1 MTDEGAGSPGSPPE
15 ADWMEFRFCPACGR
29 EAAHENHLISGPPL
43 YIHGP
48 MGTFPI
54 VPLICVRSLPDD
66 QVDSHREPAP
76 IITRAFFV
84 HGHSFQESVK
94 KLDAERQEA
103 EKKLGK
109 EIMGQMDEIGR
120 KLDEPAA
127 PGGEGGAERKE

>member
-1 MTDEGAGSPGSPPE
+1 MTDDPHPPE

-29 EAAHENHLISGPPL
+29 QAAHEDHLISGPPL

-54 VPLICVRSLPDD
+54 VPLICVRSLPDNRGD
-66 QVDSHREPAP
+66 IPML
-76 IITRAFFV
+76 TRAFFV
-84 HGHSFQESVK
+84 HGQSFQESVE

-109 EIMGQMDEIGR
+109 EIMRQMDEIGR
-120 KLDEPAA
+120 RLDEGQGPRSAS
-127 PGGEGGAERKE
+127 GGEGGGAGA